1 MNVLEQSRNILQFNL
16 TSFQDEFLFSQAR
29 YPAMISG
36 VGTGKS
42 LCLILKA
49 LRICQDYPD
58 SLVLIVRNEFTDLK
72 DSTLKDFER
81 YSGLVIGT
89 DKEVHFSNK
98 SILMFRHSAEF
109 NVLRNINLT
118 AFGIEQIDEC
128 DEETFTF
135 LRDRLRRA
143 NAPIRQGFIV
153 GNTCGHNFVW
163 RLWKNNPPSKEYHL
177 IEATTFDNAKN
188 LPKDFIEDLKR
199 MSEEAPNH
207 YRRYVLNDWSETAGD
222 DFLFTWD
229 LLNMS
234 RNLHFPNESHKTVI
248 GVDSALFGECKT
260 AFSII
265 RDTSHGRWEHYIC
278 EAYQDK
284 DSRWSFGH
292 YVNLRAKTQ
301 ADFGVVDA
309 DGGYGD
315 GLISSCK
322 EIGLNILSFHANE
335 KAKNQEFYADRRA
348 ECYFKLKELI
358 ESQQLKILDDDE
370 LIDELLTIRFKYK
383 SGKRAIV
390 SKEEMRKEGIK
401 SPDKADSLCYAIAG
415 IDQTFTQQEVRERY
429 TPARQTPMNVGFG
442 FKKGD

>member
-1 MNVLEQSRNILQFNL
+1 MLLL
-16 TSFQDEFLFSQAR
+16 
-29 YPAMISG
+29 
-36 VGTGKS
+36 
-42 LCLILKA
+42 LKA
-49 LRICQDYPD
+49 WNYCKTYPNQY
-58 SLVLIVRNEFTDLK
+58 IWFIRNEWIDLK
-72 DSTLKDFER
+72 DSSMRDFEK
-81 YSGLVIGT
+81 YFNV
-89 DKEVHFSNK
+89 EVPSDRNFKFSNG
-98 SILMFRHSAEF
+98 SIIAFRHGGE
-109 NVLRNINLT
+109 INLNNLKN
-118 AFGIEQIDEC
+118 ANLSAVFVEQG
-128 DEETFTF
+128 EEFFTDQQF
-135 LRDRLRRA
+135 QMLRGRIRNP
-143 NAPIRQGFIV
+143 NAPYNQICLAA
-153 GNTCGHNFVW
+153 NTNGHNW
-163 RLWKNNPPSKEYHL
+163 LWKLWKNNPPSKEYFL
-177 IEATTFDNAKN
+177 VEATSYENAEHI
-188 LPKDFIEDLKR
+188 PKATLEDWEHMKT
-199 MSEEAPNH
+199 EAPNQ
-207 YRRYVLNDWSETAGD
+207 YNRFIMNSWEETAGD

-265 RDTSHGRWEHYIC
+265 RDTSHSRWEHYIC

-383 SGKRAIV
+383 NGKRAIV